1 MFMKRIVNLLVVSAL
16 FFGASSS
23 ASSSRI
29 WKATPQAISRD
40 YVTIQDN
47 RGPGDLVFLIWF
59 VPQMLPSDAAGSP
72 MAAGILDKYALISLA
87 HGHFDMKTGAVTF
100 DEIDALQAK
109 DQSEKPLT
117 PVQRDALPP
126 AAAGM
131 LVAMEAVFRQSL
143 GALGKGTKT
152 FVFDAGSVRSCGKG
166 RLAVLFAGETYT
178 WDTPIPGCS

>member
-16 FFGASSS
+16 FSGAGLS
-23 ASSSRI
+23 AASSRI

-47 RGPGDLVFLIWF
+47 RGQGDLVFLIWF
-59 VPQMLPSDAAGSP
+59 VPQMLPPDSAGGPVAAS
-72 MAAGILDKYALISLA
+72 ILDKYAVISLA
-87 HGHFDMKTGAVTF
+87 HGHFDLKSGAVSF
-100 DEIDALQAK
+100 DEIDALQAR
-109 DQSEKPLT
+109 DQSEKPLK
-117 PVQRDALPP
+117 PVERDALPP

-131 LVAMEAVFRQSL
+131 LVAMETVFRQSL
-143 GALGKGTKT
+143 GALGKGTRT
-152 FVFDAGSVRSCGKG
+152 FVFDGGSVRSCGKG